1 MSPSFRK
8 TMLVLGIWIISTLAC
23 KVFTPE
29 YEAKI
34 IKEATQTAAAMKAA
48 QETPDA
54 KDVTPASVQTLPEK
68 APPENP
74 DEQFVFSFAGENQS
88 YHTGLRNKTVFY
100 IDYETGSV
108 VASEE
113 ASFEEST
120 GTQTRRGTDSVK
132 FNGLYNA
139 NTKSFSGKLTLFTQ
153 GTATGSNYD
162 NTVTY
167 TMDGTLSAEFVD
179 GQWVGTVTGTSTL
192 KQVWLDGVNPDEVT
206 TRGIEWTLIGIPV
219 Q

>member
-132 FNGLYNA
+132 FNGLYDA

>member
-1 MSPSFRK
+1 
-8 TMLVLGIWIISTLAC
+8 MLVLGIWIISTLAC

-132 FNGLYNA
+132 FNGLYDA

>member
-1 MSPSFRK
+1 MPPSLRK
-8 TMLVLGIWIISTLAC
+8 TMLVLSIWIISTLAC

-48 QETPDA
+48 QETPDVE
-54 KDVTPASVQTLPEK
+54 DVTPASVQPIPQK

-74 DEQFVFSFAGENQS
+74 DEQFVFSYAGENQS

-100 IDYETGSV
+100 IDYKTGAV
-108 VASEE
+108 VAGEE
-113 ASFEEST
+113 ASFEEPT
-120 GTQTRRGTDSVK
+120 GTQTRQGTDSVK
-132 FNGLYNA
+132 FNGTYDA
-139 NTKSFSGKLTLFTQ
+139 ETKSFSGQLNIFTQ

-167 TMDGTLSAEFVD
+167 TMVGTLSAEFVD

-206 TRGIEWTLIGIPV
+206 THGIEWTVVGVPV